1 MSDNYDDLQYRGT
14 GLDSFNTAQ
23 FFASSGIGSGIGA
36 GSGFGSRFANMGSRI
51 SPAMPRL
58 GGAMG
63 KFGGKLAGAAT
74 ANPLGFA
81 LGAVG
86 LVGGFFAARKARRK
100 RRRMLRER
108 KQKALQA
115 EQRLVEAAGGVREDF
130 GVQRDFLGQSIG
142 LRQQGDVD
150 NFERVRERTQY
161 NLGATNLAGS
171 GAVDT
176 TMSQLDNRFA
186 MSADN
191 LQLQEQQAQF
201 RLDQSEESQLRSIQN
216 NLLELSQYTGSKINV
231 LDNV

>member
-1 MSDNYDDLQYRGT
+1 MTDYNNDLQYRMP
-14 GLDSFNTAQ
+14 SFNAGQ
-23 FFASSGIGSGIGA
+23 FFGSSSMGSNIGA
-36 GSGFGSRFANMGSRI
+36 ASGFGSRFANMGSRI
-51 SPAMPRL
+51 TPAMPRL

-63 KFGGKLAGAAT
+63 KFGGQLAGAAA

-81 LGAVG
+81 LGAIG
-86 LVGGFFAARKARRK
+86 LVGGFFAARKERRRRRK
-100 RRRMLRER
+100 MLRQR
-108 KQKALQA
+108 KQKALEA

-130 GVQRDFLGQSIG
+130 GVQRDFLGQSLG
-142 LRQQGDVD
+142 LRQEAAVD
-150 NFERVRERTQY
+150 NFERVRERAQY

-176 TMSQLDNRFA
+176 TMAQLDDRFA

-191 LQLQEQQAQF
+191 LQLQEQQSQF

>member
-14 GLDSFNTAQ
+14 GFDSFNTAQ

-51 SPAMPRL
+51 TPAMPRL

-63 KFGGKLAGAAT
+63 KLGGKLAGAAA

-86 LVGGFFAARKARRK
+86 LVGGFFAARRARRK
-100 RRRMLRER
+100 RRRMLRAR
-108 KQKALQA
+108 KRAAQA
-115 EQRLVEAAGGVREDF
+115 AEKRLELAAQGVREDF
-130 GVQRDFLGQSIG
+130 GVQRDFLGQSVG
-142 LRQQGDVD
+142 FRQEAAVD
-150 NFERVRERTQY
+150 NFERVRERAQY

-176 TMSQLDNRFA
+176 TMAQLDDRFA